1 MATTTIYVINTC
13 HSPSLQVNLKN
24 RKQNNGITVFDQGPG
39 KHHGPIYSI
48 QRNPANTKCFLTI
61 GDWTA
66 RIWMEDLRTPIM
78 TTKYHSSYLTSG
90 CWSPT
95 RAGVF
100 FVTRMDGVV
109 DIWDYFYRQNEV
121 AYSHK
126 VCDPTLSSIAV
137 QGTAQSGGKLVAMG
151 DVTGTVSL
159 LELCESLAV
168 PQANERKAI
177 DLMFER
183 EMKQEKNLEARE
195 RELRRQRAL
204 ETDKSTREA
213 QDKKDAKDE
222 KMEALLRKVDADFL
236 AMIKEAEDDESKAA
250 ESSSMDSGNPD
261 LIQGEDK

>member
-1 MATTTIYVINTC
+1 M
-13 HSPSLQVNLKN
+13 VNLKN

-48 QRNPANTKCFLTI
+48 QRNPANAKCFLSV

-66 RIWMEDLRTPIM
+66 RIWMEDLKTPIM
-78 TTKYHSSYLTSG
+78 TTKYHSSYLTAG

-100 FVTRMDGVV
+100 FVTRMDGVL

-126 VCDPTLSSIAV
+126 VCDSMLSSISV
-137 QGTAQSGGKLVAMG
+137 QGNSQSGGKLVAMG

-159 LELCESLAV
+159 LEVCESLAV
-168 PQANERKAI
+168 PQSNERKAI

-183 EMKQEKNLEARE
+183 EMKQEKNLDARE
-195 RELRRQRAL
+195 RELRRQKAQDSESR
-204 ETDKSTREA
+204 TKEA
-213 QDKKDAKDE
+213 QEKKDAKDE

-250 ESSSMDSGNPD
+250 ESNVMEGPD
-261 LIQGEDK
+261 ADEK